1 MKKTL
6 FILATVARLHTG
18 EMAIDGYTGLT
29 W

>member
-18 EMAIDGYTGLT
+18 KMAIDGYMGLT